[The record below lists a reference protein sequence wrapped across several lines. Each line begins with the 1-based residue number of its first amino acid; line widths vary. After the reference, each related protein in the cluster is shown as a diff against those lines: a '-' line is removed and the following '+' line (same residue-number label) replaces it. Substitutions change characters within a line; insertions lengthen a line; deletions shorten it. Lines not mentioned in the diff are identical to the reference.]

1 MLEGR
6 RPDRLCNSLFSLLD
20 PHTFLPPPFFT
31 TPIKY
36 HQNPMSL
43 TTFVVTLHKPEDIT
57 WEEFTAM
64 MGEEGYPVCGKVG
77 LIECLMR
84 ALSDEQTPV

>member
-1 MLEGR
+1 
-6 RPDRLCNSLFSLLD
+6 
-20 PHTFLPPPFFT
+20 
-31 TPIKY
+31 
-36 HQNPMSL
+36 MSL
-43 TTFVVTLHKPEDIT
+43 TTFVVTLHKPEEIT

-64 MGEEGYPVCGKVG
+64 MGEEGYPVCGKIG